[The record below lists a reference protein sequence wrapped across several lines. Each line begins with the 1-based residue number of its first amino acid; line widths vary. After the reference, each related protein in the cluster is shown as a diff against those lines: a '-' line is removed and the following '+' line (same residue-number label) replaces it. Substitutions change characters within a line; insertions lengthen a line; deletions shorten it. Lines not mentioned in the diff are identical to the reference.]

1 MTSQNYS
8 VNQYLVSNLLSL
20 VQIKE
25 IAIPEIQRPF
35 VWEPDKVTELIDSL
49 YNGYPIGYIITWQSP
64 NVKLKDGNS
73 SMGKKIL
80 IDGQQ
85 RITALRAAILGETV
99 KNRDYADVRIQVAYN
114 PIERRF
120 ATFNAAISKDPLWIK
135 DIAPLLNGSTRQRA
149 ALNEYMAQNP
159 SVDEDAVDIAMDD
172 LRILPTGRLA

>member
-64 NVKLKDGNS
+64 NVKLKDGSS

-85 RITALRAAILGETV
+85 RINI
-99 KNRDYADVRIQVAYN
+99 IQ
-114 PIERRF
+114 
-120 ATFNAAISKDPLWIK
+120 
-135 DIAPLLNGSTRQRA
+135 
-149 ALNEYMAQNP
+149 
-159 SVDEDAVDIAMDD
+159 
-172 LRILPTGRLA
+172 